1 MSRKPRKGTV
11 SEDGLTEESIV
22 RIARQIVRESG
33 APGLTMR
40 RLSDELGVAL
50 GATYHHVPDRKAL
63 MRLIAHDIYR
73 DIELPVTVTGEW
85 TDHIHTAMIDFTRL
99 LGGHP
104 GMAAEIARDTDAMI
118 PTVLADF
125 ISERLGSTGFSEDR
139 IDVVM
144 ASLFFFVGGY
154 TLTAMN
160 GSPILDRGGRSAMS
174 YFGAGLRILL
184 TGVAAELVR
193 GSTGHGSSSGAIE
206 LKTK

>member
-22 RIARQIVRESG
+22 RIARQIVRDSG
-33 APGLTMR
+33 ASGLTMR
-40 RLSDELGVAL
+40 RLSDGLGVAL
-50 GATYHHVPDRKAL
+50 GATYHHVRDRKAL

-85 TDHIHTAMIDFTRL
+85 PDHIHTAMIDFTRL
-99 LGGHP
+99 LDAHP
-104 GMAAEIARDTDAMI
+104 GMAAEIARDTYAMI

-125 ISERLGSTGFSEDR
+125 ISERLSFAGFSADR

-144 ASLFFFVGGY
+144 ASLFFYVGGY
-154 TLTAMN
+154 TLTAMS
-160 GSPILDRGGRSAMS
+160 GSPFPDAGGRSAMS
-174 YFGAGLRILL
+174 FFGAGLRILL

-193 GSTGHGSSSGAIE
+193 GTNGQAG
-206 LKTK
+206 